1 MALTKVGKEGITGVS
16 NSSDATAITIDSSE
30 RVGIGITPDT
40 TSNGKSLQI
49 NRSVIND
56 DDGGSTHITQ
66 NGYYNSAWKYVED
79 GTAEKISFVSGT
91 IRFDNASSNSSGA
104 DASLSWSERMRVS
117 SSGFVGINTTS
128 PVNQLHVNNSGNE
141 VFCLERSGK
150 SSGSGFAGFNI
161 EGNSQLTIC
170 YDDGSNYVI
179 GTASNPSTQAGFTQ
193 RFKLASN
200 GNCNIPG
207 VYSNT
212 TSNSANVAC
221 HYSSGDL
228 QRSTSSRRY
237 KNTIKDLDVGLAE
250 LNKLRTVSF
259 KGNNDGDIIFN
270 GLIAEEV
277 HDVGLTQFVEYDDEN
292 RPDGLRY
299 PHMISICVKAIQEL
313 STKVDD
319 LEKKNDALEARIKK
333 LEGG

>member
-1 MALTKVGKEGITGVS
+1 MPLTKVRRGGTDTGIS
-16 NSSDATAITIDSSE
+16 DSSDATAITIDSNE
-30 RVGIGITPDT
+30 QVGIGA
-40 TSNGKSLQI
+40 TSMGSETFVVEKS
-49 NRSVIND
+49 
-56 DDGGSTHITQ
+56 
-66 NGYYNSAWKYVED
+66 
-79 GTAEKISFVSGT
+79 SGT
-91 IRFDNASSNSSGA
+91 PTIRINAPSGSEAQLKLQADNTITDTQLVASKTDG
-104 DASLSWSERMRVS
+104 SLTFSRWDGSAYAERMRIN
-117 SSGFVGINTTS
+117 SSGFVGINTDN

-193 RFKLASN
+193 RFKLSSN
-200 GNCNIPG
+200 GNCFIPG

-221 HYSSGDL
+221 HYSSGDIT
-228 QRSTSSRRY
+228 RSTSSRRY
-237 KNTIKDLDVGLAE
+237 KNTIKDLDVGLSE

-277 HDVGLTQFVEYDDEN
+277 HNVGLTQFVEYDDEN
-292 RPDGLRY
+292 KPDGLRY
-299 PHMISICVKAIQEL
+299 PHMVSLCIKAIQEL
-313 STKVDD
+313 STKV
-319 LEKKNDALEARIKK
+319 NDLEARIKK

>member
-1 MALTKVGKEGITGVS
+1 MALTKVRG
-16 NSSDATAITIDSSE
+16 N
-30 RVGIGITPDT
+30 GIGGT
-40 TSNGKSLQI
+40 GSLTLDVA
-49 NRSVIND
+49 NDVIVD
-56 DDGGSTHITQ
+56 ADGGDIIFKDDGTSIG
-66 NGYYNSAWKYVED
+66 
-79 GTAEKISFVSGT
+79 
-91 IRFDNASSNSSGA
+91 RFINSSGDFVLQSDSQDKDIIFKGDDNGSTIEA
-104 DASLSWSERMRVS
+104 MRVDMS
-117 SSGFVGINTTS
+117 AGGNLGINTTS
-128 PVNQLHVNNSGNE
+128 PVTKLHVNADANDLLT
-141 VFCLERSGK
+141 LERSGK

-161 EGNSQLTIC
+161 ETNSQLTIA
-170 YDDGSNYVI
+170 YDDGASFII
-179 GTASNPSTQAGFTQ
+179 GTASDPSTQAGFSQT
-193 RFKLASN
+193 FKLASN

-299 PHMISICVKAIQEL
+299 PHMVSLCIKAIQEL

-333 LEGG
+333 LEGS